1 MFWVIYVGILGEA
14 RERKCSDTISALLYY
29 TLHTITLIQVGIHGG
44 HGGSRFLH
52 FNMLSLGFFLILLS
66 KDLLIKTMLLS
77 IIPDL
82 ASWSPC
88 PSWPSEPRPQ
98 LHTSV
103 SRDGSP
109 SKATS
114 SPVAWVW
121 PPGDGLQAQGRCRR
135 GDPERKP
142 QNLKEA
148 SCYQCCFESTSHCDM
163 LRTWQICMIHTI
175 TFNKSYSRQK
185 KNKHVSH
192 MAPRPKQLRSVQF
205 TFYMGKHT
213 YSANRFDVHTP
224 S

>member
-1 MFWVIYVGILGEA
+1 M
-14 RERKCSDTISALLYY
+14 
-29 TLHTITLIQVGIHGG
+29 H
-44 HGGSRFLH
+44 
-52 FNMLSLGFFLILLS
+52 
-66 KDLLIKTMLLS
+66 LS

-109 SKATS
+109 SMATS
-114 SPVAWVW
+114 SPAAWVW
-121 PPGDGLQAQGRCRR
+121 PPGDGLQAHGRCRR
-135 GDPERKP
+135 GDPERRP

-148 SCYQCCFESTSHCDM
+148 SCYQRCFFESTSRCDM

-185 KNKHVSH
+185 KNKHVFH
-192 MAPRPKQLRSVQF
+192 TAPRPEQLWSVLF

-213 YSANRFDVHTP
+213 FLWGCVHKQVWCAHTLIKTFKALRPWNNHERPEWVSSCERMNNMNNREKEEA
-224 S
+224 